1 MTLEEKLKNLPD
13 KTGVYLMKD
22 AQGKIIY
29 VGKAKSLRSRVSSY
43 FRNQRHDS
51 AKTRILVKKIADL
64 EFLITD
70 TEAEAL
76 ILENNLIKKHKPRY
90 NISLKDDKTYPY
102 IKITREEYPRVL
114 VTRNLQKDGAQYF
127 GPFTGVGAMNETIA
141 LLQRLFPFRSC
152 NSTTFRNQRPCLNYH
167 IKKCYAPCAGKIS
180 REDYQ
185 QLIANIVSF
194 LKGQKKEIERNLRRE
209 MEEAAAALDFEKAA
223 RIRDKIAAITMVM
236 EKQKVDTGR
245 VGDRDVLGF
254 FQSGNHVSLQIFFIR
269 GGKVVGRD
277 NFLLT
282 SLLEEESPAILGNF
296 IKTYYLNR
304 PALPKEILL
313 PFPVEDR
320 EMIEEALAQSGGHR
334 VRLMVPQR
342 GENRELLEM
351 VNRNARSYLEEQV
364 LHQERRNSM
373 ALEELQRLL
382 DLPRLPERMEC
393 YDISHTQG
401 SENVASMVVFHKG
414 SPDKKAY
421 RKFKIR
427 SVEGA
432 DDFRSMEEV
441 LERRLQEAKDG
452 NEKFLPLPDLIVID
466 GGKGQLSSAMKSVS
480 ALGYEG
486 AFTVVSLAKKEEAL
500 FLPGRS
506 EPIMLDRRSQALQLI
521 QRIRDEAHR
530 FAVTYHRSLRKKRNL
545 ESILDDIPGI
555 GPSRKKLLL
564 ARFGSVYHLVAASQ
578 EELLKIKEIP
588 QQILERV
595 YNYLQQHED
604 LQMRIKKKEGRHD

>member
-1 MTLEEKLKNLPD
+1 M
-13 KTGVYLMKD
+13 
-22 AQGKIIY
+22 
-29 VGKAKSLRSRVSSY
+29 
-43 FRNQRHDS
+43 
-51 AKTRILVKKIADL
+51 
-64 EFLITD
+64 
-70 TEAEAL
+70 
-76 ILENNLIKKHKPRY
+76 
-90 NISLKDDKTYPY
+90 
-102 IKITREEYPRVL
+102 
-114 VTRNLQKDGAQYF
+114 
-127 GPFTGVGAMNETIA
+127 
-141 LLQRLFPFRSC
+141 
-152 NSTTFRNQRPCLNYH
+152 
-167 IKKCYAPCAGKIS
+167 
-180 REDYQ
+180 
-185 QLIANIVSF
+185 
-194 LKGQKKEIERNLRRE
+194 
-209 MEEAAAALDFEKAA
+209 
-223 RIRDKIAAITMVM
+223 
-236 EKQKVDTGR
+236 
-245 VGDRDVLGF
+245 
-254 FQSGNHVSLQIFFIR
+254 
-269 GGKVVGRD
+269 GRD